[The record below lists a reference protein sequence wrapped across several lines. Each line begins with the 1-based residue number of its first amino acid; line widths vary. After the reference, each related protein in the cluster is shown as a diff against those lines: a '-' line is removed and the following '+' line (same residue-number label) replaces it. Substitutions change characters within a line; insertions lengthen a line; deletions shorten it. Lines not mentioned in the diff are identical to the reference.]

1 MLPGGTS
8 LNAPL
13 DVARRFIASNPEAA
27 EIVHQLISSRRKL
40 GLTERQIEVLDFI
53 RTRISRNGMAPTF
66 QEISDHLG
74 IASKSSVHRLITA
87 LEERGH
93 IERIPGRVRAIKL
106 K

>member
-1 MLPGGTS
+1 
-8 LNAPL
+8 
-13 DVARRFIASNPEAA
+13 
-27 EIVHQLISSRRKL
+27 
-40 GLTERQIEVLDFI
+40 
-53 RTRISRNGMAPTF
+53 MAPTF

>member
-1 MLPGGTS
+1 MTT
-8 LNAPL
+8 AL
-13 DVARRFIASNPEAA
+13 DKAREFVATHPEAA
-27 EIVHQLISSRRKL
+27 EIVHQLISDRRKL

-53 RTRISRNGMAPTF
+53 RASISRNGMAPTF

-93 IERIPGRVRAIKL
+93 IERIPGRVRAIRL